1 MYLLIL
7 ENAIFK
13 LARGPGLKHCSGV
26 GMGMNSQAHK
36 RDGLGVYRGIRTD
49 KRNREKWR
57 LDAAGIKVNSG
68 LIMDVQ
74 TR

>member
-1 MYLLIL
+1 
-7 ENAIFK
+7 
-13 LARGPGLKHCSGV
+13 
-26 GMGMNSQAHK
+26 MNSQAHK